1 VRRGKL
7 KVDESWG
14 FPKLSVEVPDADP
27 LRRRRTQPSGLT
39 VYVLTATVA
48 TRSPRRAWLAAPSRI
63 SNGLSDSVEV
73 GGAVGDRW

>member
-27 LRRRRTQPSGLT
+27 LLRRRTQPSGLT
-39 VYVLTATVA
+39 VYVL
-48 TRSPRRAWLAAPSRI
+48 
-63 SNGLSDSVEV
+63 N
-73 GGAVGDRW
+73 GDRRHEVAPASLACRTEQDFERLV